1 MKLWSIAALPF
12 KVTSLHQEQNS
23 HHLLT
28 QQILLQHDS
37 QVNRSAQT
45 KQLIIV
51 SISQWVKVLYE
62 GEVFLG
68 KVLNKQNNIV
78 LVQGLSK
85 PFAITEPQDLER
97 ENYVH

>member
-1 MKLWSIAALPF
+1 M
-12 KVTSLHQEQNS
+12 
-23 HHLLT
+23 
-28 QQILLQHDS
+28 
-37 QVNRSAQT
+37 
-45 KQLIIV
+45 

-97 ENYVH
+97 ENYVF

>member
-1 MKLWSIAALPF
+1 M
-12 KVTSLHQEQNS
+12 
-23 HHLLT
+23 
-28 QQILLQHDS
+28 
-37 QVNRSAQT
+37 NRSAQT

-85 PFAITEPQDLER
+85 PFAIAEPQDLER
-97 ENYVH
+97 ENYVY

>member
-1 MKLWSIAALPF
+1 M
-12 KVTSLHQEQNS
+12 
-23 HHLLT
+23 
-28 QQILLQHDS
+28 
-37 QVNRSAQT
+37 NRSAQT